1 MPTAP
6 LGTGLVAF
14 RGQISFEIN
23 EQLELAL
30 FASLGGL
37 LMSEDKNKKLKRI
50 IGAFVVS
57 MVGCAALGLIIELV
71 MTQMYGKYAF
81 TKGPSRP
88 IFAMVW
94 IGVAFWGVFSLIY
107 LCTLPSR
114 LRQQR
119 AYEQML
125 LQQEQFFEQ
134 MRSLAGDGVPAKEFL
149 AVYDAL
155 RQSDFTGI
163 YVLHNISKDMFYVG
177 QSVRVVARVGQHLT
191 GHGNGDVYADFKY
204 GDEFE
209 VSTVSLVDS
218 GYDSLNDLERETI
231 AAYDAYNSGYNKTA
245 GNAR

>member
-1 MPTAP
+1 M
-6 LGTGLVAF
+6 G
-14 RGQISFEIN
+14 
-23 EQLELAL
+23 
-30 FASLGGL
+30 
-37 LMSEDKNKKLKRI
+37 EDRNKKLKRI
-50 IGAFVVS
+50 IAKFVVS

-94 IGVAFWGVFSLIY
+94 IGVAFWGAFFLIY

-114 LRQQR
+114 LRWQR

-125 LQQEQFFEQ
+125 LQQEQFFERL
-134 MRSLAGDGVPAKEFL
+134 RSLAGDGVPVKEFL
-149 AVYDAL
+149 AVYNAL
-155 RQSDFTGI
+155 RQSDFTGV
-163 YVLHNISKDMFYVG
+163 YVLHNLTKDMYYVG
-177 QSVRVVARVGQHLT
+177 QSIKVIDRVGQHFT

-218 GYDSLNDLERETI
+218 GYGSLNDLERDTI
-231 AAYDAYNSGYNKTA
+231 AAYDAYNNGYNKTA
-245 GNAR
+245 GNSR

>member
-1 MPTAP
+1 
-6 LGTGLVAF
+6 
-14 RGQISFEIN
+14 
-23 EQLELAL
+23 
-30 FASLGGL
+30 
-37 LMSEDKNKKLKRI
+37 MSEVRNKKLKTVI
-50 IGAFVVS
+50 IAFVVS
-57 MVGCAALGLIIELV
+57 MGGLAVLGLLFEQRL
-71 MTQMYGKYAF
+71 TQMYGKYAF
-81 TKGPSRP
+81 TDGSPRP
-88 IFAMVW
+88 IVAMVEL
-94 IGVAFWGVFSLIY
+94 GAAFWGTFFLIY
-107 LCTLPSR
+107 LCALPAR

-125 LQQEQFFEQ
+125 LRQEQAYKQ

-149 AVYDAL
+149 AVFDAL

-209 VSTVSLVDS
+209 VSTVSLADS
-218 GYDSLNDLERETI
+218 GYDSLNDLEREAI

>member
-1 MPTAP
+1 
-6 LGTGLVAF
+6 
-14 RGQISFEIN
+14 
-23 EQLELAL
+23 
-30 FASLGGL
+30 
-37 LMSEDKNKKLKRI
+37 MSEDRNKKLKRI
-50 IGAFVVS
+50 IATFVVS

-94 IGVAFWGVFSLIY
+94 IGVAFWGAFSLIY

-155 RQSDFTGI
+155 RQSDFAA
-163 YVLHNISKDMFYVG
+163 
-177 QSVRVVARVGQHLT
+177 AREAPSSTPPATPRICPRPCGRLR
-191 GHGNGDVYADFKY
+191 GNTP
-204 GDEFE
+204 
-209 VSTVSLVDS
+209 TVTS
-218 GYDSLNDLERETI
+218 
-231 AAYDAYNSGYNKTA
+231 
-245 GNAR
+245 